1 MKKLFIAI
9 LISVSV
15 MGLALTQMDINAQS
29 GLTGTTVSLSSE
41 FTNSSASIDKE
52 RAIEL
57 YKAGQAL
64 AFKSNGK
71 IYFVMN
77 SAGNLDTK
85 SLIKNAGGNYT
96 IGGSVKSAK
105 GFNYIIAKSYN

>member
-1 MKKLFIAI
+1 MKKLFVAI

-15 MGLALTQMDINAQS
+15 IGLALTQMDINAQS
-29 GLTGTTVSLSSE
+29 GTTGSTVSLSSE
-41 FTNSSASIDKE
+41 FINSNVSIDKD
-52 RAIEL
+52 RALEL

-77 SAGNLDTK
+77 AAGNLDTK
-85 SLIKNAGGNYT
+85 NLVKNAGKDYT

-105 GFNYIIAKSYN
+105 GFNYIIANSYN

>member
-1 MKKLFIAI
+1 MKKLFVAI
-9 LISVSV
+9 LISVSLV
-15 MGLALTQMDINAQS
+15 GLALTQTDINAQS
-29 GLTGTTVSLSSE
+29 GTTGTTVSLSSE
-41 FTNSSASIDKE
+41 FINSSVSIDKE
-52 RAIEL
+52 RALEL

-77 SAGNLDTK
+77 AAGNVDTK
-85 SLIKNAGGNYT
+85 SLIKHAGGDYT

-105 GFNYIIAKSYN
+105 GFNYIIANSYN